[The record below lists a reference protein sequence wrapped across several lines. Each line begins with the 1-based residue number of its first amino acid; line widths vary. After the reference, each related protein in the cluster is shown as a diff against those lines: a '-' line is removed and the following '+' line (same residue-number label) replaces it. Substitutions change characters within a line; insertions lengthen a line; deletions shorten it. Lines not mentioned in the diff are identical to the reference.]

1 LMLVGVLSDSH
12 DNVSAIRRVG
22 EELRRRGV
30 SLVLHAGDWVSPFSA
45 RFLREAVG
53 EGVRIVGVF
62 GNNEGE
68 RPYFLETA
76 RKFGV
81 EIAGEAA
88 ELEAAGRRVALYHGT
103 SPVLL
108 KALVESGLYD
118 VVVYGHT
125 HQAVVERRGRTLVVN
140 PGELCGCLTGR
151 SSYALLDLGRL
162 EAEVLFL

>member
-1 LMLVGVLSDSH
+1 MRVGVVSDSH
-12 DNVSAIRRVG
+12 DNVSAIRRAG

-45 RFLREAVG
+45 RFLREALG
-53 EGVRIVGVF
+53 EGVRIVGVL

-68 RPYFLETA
+68 RPYFLEVA

-81 EIAGEAA
+81 EVAGEAA
-88 ELEAAGRRVALYHGT
+88 ELEVAGRRVAVYHGT
-103 SPVLL
+103 SPILL
-108 KALVESGLYD
+108 RALVESGLYD

-125 HQAVVERRGRTLVVN
+125 HQAVVERRGGTLVVN

-151 SSYALLDLGRL
+151 STYAVVDLDKL
-162 EAEVLFL
+162 EVDLFFL

>member
-1 LMLVGVLSDSH
+1 MLVGVLSDSH
-12 DNVSAIRRVG
+12 DDVSAIKRAG

-45 RFLREAVG
+45 RFLREALG
-53 EGVRIVGVF
+53 ESVRIVGVW

-88 ELEAAGRRVALYHGT
+88 ELDVAGRKVALYHGT
-103 SPVLL
+103 SPILL
-108 KALVESGLYD
+108 RALVESGLYD
-118 VVVYGHT
+118 LVVYGHT
-125 HQAVVERRGRTLVVN
+125 HQAVMERCGRTLVVN

-151 SSYALLDLGRL
+151 STYAVVDLHKL
-162 EAEVLFL
+162 EADLLFL

>member
-1 LMLVGVLSDSH
+1 MRIGAVSDSH
-12 DNVSAIRRVG
+12 DNVSAIRKAG

-45 RFLREAVG
+45 RFLREALG
-53 EGVRIVGVF
+53 EGVRIVGVW

-76 RKFGV
+76 RRFGV

-88 ELEAAGRRVALYHGT
+88 ELEVAGRRLALYHGT
-103 SPVLL
+103 SSILL
-108 KALVESGLYD
+108 RALVESGLYD

-125 HQAVVERRGRTLVVN
+125 HQAVIERRGKTLVVN
-140 PGELCGCLTGR
+140 PGELCGCLSGR
-151 SSYALLDLGRL
+151 STYAVIDLDKL
-162 EAEVLFL
+162 ETDLLFL

>member
-1 LMLVGVLSDSH
+1 MRIGAVSDSH
-12 DNVSAIRRVG
+12 DNVSAIRKAG

-45 RFLREAVG
+45 RFLREALG
-53 EGVRIVGVF
+53 EGVRIVGVW

-76 RKFGV
+76 RRFGV

-88 ELEAAGRRVALYHGT
+88 ELEVAGRRLALYHGT
-103 SPVLL
+103 SSILL
-108 KALVESGLYD
+108 RALVESGLYD

-125 HQAVVERRGRTLVVN
+125 HQAVIERRGKTLVVN
-140 PGELCGCLTGR
+140 PGELCGCLSGR
-151 SSYALLDLGRL
+151 STYAVIDLDKL
-162 EAEVLFL
+162 EVDLLFL

>member
-1 LMLVGVLSDSH
+1 MRVGVVSDSH
-12 DNVSAIRRVG
+12 DNVSAIRRAG

-45 RFLREAVG
+45 RFLREALG

-68 RPYFLETA
+68 RPFFLEVA

-81 EIAGEAA
+81 EVAGEAA
-88 ELEAAGRRVALYHGT
+88 ELEVAGRRVAVYHGT
-103 SPVLL
+103 SPILL
-108 KALVESGLYD
+108 RALVESGLYD

-125 HQAVVERRGRTLVVN
+125 HQAVVERRGGTLVVN

-151 SSYALLDLGRL
+151 SSYAVVDLDKL
-162 EAEVLFL
+162 EVDLLFL

>member
-76 RKFGV
+76 RKFGI
-81 EIAGEAA
+81 EIAG
-88 ELEAAGRRVALYHGT
+88 EAAGRRVALYHGT

-108 KALVESGLYD
+108 RALVESGLYD

-140 PGELCGCLTGR
+140 SGELCGCLTGR

-162 EAEVLFL
+162 EAEILFL

>member
-1 LMLVGVLSDSH
+1 MLVGVLSDSH

-68 RPYFLETA
+68 RPYFLE
-76 RKFGV
+76 
-81 EIAGEAA
+81 IAGEAA
-88 ELEAAGRRVALYHGT
+88 ELEVAGRRVALYHGT

-125 HQAVVERRGRTLVVN
+125 HQAVIERRGRTLVVN

>member
-1 LMLVGVLSDSH
+1 MLVGVLSDSH
-12 DNVSAIRRVG
+12 DDVSAIKRAG

-45 RFLREAVG
+45 RFLREALG
-53 EGVRIVGVF
+53 EGVRIVGVW

-88 ELEAAGRRVALYHGT
+88 ELDVAGRKVALYHGT
-103 SPVLL
+103 SPILL
-108 KALVESGLYD
+108 RALVESGLYD
-118 VVVYGHT
+118 LVVYGHT
-125 HQAVVERRGRTLVVN
+125 HQAVMERRGRTLVVN

-151 SSYALLDLGRL
+151 STYAVVDLHKL
-162 EAEVLFL
+162 EADLLFL

>member
-1 LMLVGVLSDSH
+1 MLAAAISDGH
-12 DNVSAIRRVG
+12 DNIAAIRRVG
-22 EELRRRGV
+22 EEVRRRGIR
-30 SLVLHAGDWVSPFSA
+30 LVLHAGDWVSPFAA

-53 EGVRIVGVF
+53 EGVRIVGVW

-68 RPYFLETA
+68 RPYFVETA
-76 RKFGV
+76 RKYGV

-88 ELEAAGRRVALYHGT
+88 ELEVGDKKIAVYHGT

-108 KALVESGLYD
+108 RALAESGLYD

-125 HQAVVERRGRTLVVN
+125 HQASLERRGKTLVVN

-151 SSYALLDLGRL
+151 SSYALIDLEKL
-162 EAEVLFL
+162 ETDLVLL

>member
-1 LMLVGVLSDSH
+1 LMRVGVVSDSH
-12 DNVSAIRRVG
+12 DNVSAIRRAG

-45 RFLREAVG
+45 RFLREALG

-68 RPYFLETA
+68 RPFFLEVA

-81 EIAGEAA
+81 EVAGEAA
-88 ELEAAGRRVALYHGT
+88 ELEVAGRRVAVYHGT
-103 SPVLL
+103 SPILL
-108 KALVESGLYD
+108 RALVESGLYD

-125 HQAVVERRGRTLVVN
+125 HQAVVERRGGTLVVN

-151 SSYALLDLGRL
+151 SSYAVVDLDKL
-162 EAEVLFL
+162 EVDLFFL

>member
-1 LMLVGVLSDSH
+1 MRVGVVSDSH
-12 DNVSAIRRVG
+12 DNVSAIRRAG

-30 SLVLHAGDWVSPFSA
+30 GLVFHAGDWVSPFSA
-45 RFLREAVG
+45 RILREALG
-53 EGVRIVGVF
+53 EGVRIVGVW

-68 RPYFLETA
+68 RPYFLEVA

-81 EIAGEAA
+81 EVAGEAA
-88 ELEAAGRRVALYHGT
+88 ELEVAGRRVALYHGT

-108 KALVESGLYD
+108 RALVESGLYD

-125 HQAVVERRGRTLVVN
+125 HQAVVERRGGTLVVN

-151 SSYALLDLGRL
+151 STYAVVDLDRL
-162 EAEVLFL
+162 EVDLLFL